1 MKLILENW
9 KKFLKEGS
17 TDSPDINDV
26 AARVADYISDELI
39 PSSDVTGDEVSDHYI
54 KSITLDDIYDNGDP
68 RLVGDLFDSTE
79 STRLMALVNVLV
91 DEKGD
96 IYDR

>member
-26 AARVADYISDELI
+26 VDYIINKLI
-39 PSSDVTGDEVSDHYI
+39 PSSDVTGDEVSAHYI
-54 KSITLDDIYDNGDP
+54 DRTTLDDIYGDGDQ
-68 RLVGDLFDSTE
+68 RLVGDLFDSTD
-79 STRLMALVNVLV
+79 LMNLV
-91 DEKGD
+91 DEKGGF
-96 IYDR
+96 YDR

>member
-26 AARVADYISDELI
+26 VDYIINELS
-39 PSSDVTGDEVSDHYI
+39 PSSDVTGDEVSAHYI
-54 KSITLDDIYDNGDP
+54 DRITLDDIYDNGDP
-68 RLVGDLFDSTE
+68 RLVGEFFDSTH
-79 STRLMALVNVLV
+79 LMDLVN
-91 DEKGD
+91 DRSD

>member
-26 AARVADYISDELI
+26 VDYIINKLI
-39 PSSDVTGDEVSDHYI
+39 PSAAATGDEVSDHYI
-54 KSITLDDIYDNGDP
+54 KSITLDDST
-68 RLVGDLFDSTE
+68 DL
-79 STRLMALVNVLV
+79 MNLV
-91 DEKGD
+91 DEKGGF
-96 IYDR
+96 YDR

>member
-26 AARVADYISDELI
+26 VDYIINKLI
-39 PSSDVTGDEVSDHYI
+39 PSAAKTGDDVSDHYI
-54 KSITLDDIYDNGDP
+54 ESITLDDIYGDGDQ
-68 RLVGDLFDSTE
+68 RRVGDLFDSTN
-79 STRLMALVNVLV
+79 LMDLVN
-91 DEKGD
+91 DKSGF
-96 IYDR
+96 YDR

>member
-26 AARVADYISDELI
+26 AARVADYIINELS
-39 PSSDVTGDEVSDHYI
+39 PSSGVTGDEVSAHYI
-54 KSITLDDIYDNGDP
+54 DRITLDDIYGDGDQ
-68 RLVGDLFDSTE
+68 RLVGDLFDSTD
-79 STRLMALVNVLV
+79 LMNLV
-91 DEKGD
+91 DEKGGF
-96 IYDR
+96 YDR

>member
-26 AARVADYISDELI
+26 VDYIINKLI
-39 PSSDVTGDEVSDHYI
+39 PSAAATGDEVSDHDI
-54 KSITLDDIYDNGDP
+54 ESITLDDIYGDGDQ
-68 RLVGDLFDSTE
+68 RLVGDLFDSTD
-79 STRLMALVNVLV
+79 LMNLV
-91 DEKGD
+91 DEKGGF
-96 IYDR
+96 YDR